1 MDRRPVVIERCHVLA
16 LALAAAVGWTLT
28 PIGAGALLAEAL
40 PWPEPLDRAIASL
53 DAGDLAEAGELAA
66 LAVTEAETFG
76 PRDPRLA
83 QALLVQSRVERRA
96 NRAEPAVAAGRRAL
110 EIYRSAYGG
119 ESLEVGAAELELGIT
134 LGALVPDDPAEAEAL
149 LEDALRLHEAAGQD
163 GAAGRERSLRELA
176 LLASARGD
184 HAAAETRFRRS
195 LALAV
200 SRYAPDSPEMAQ
212 VLRDQARI
220 LIAQGS
226 LDEAEPNL
234 RRALGILEA
243 ARGTEHPVL
252 LPVLDDLA
260 EVHWRQK
267 ELELAL
273 GYVERALDLRRAAP
287 EIHAVGTA
295 ANHHLMAKIHA
306 QAGRADEAEAA
317 FDRAL
322 SATRLAYGEGHPA
335 LLPVLDDYGDFL
347 WASGKKAKSL
357 KIRAQKQ
364 WVRVR
369 ARGE

>member
-16 LALAAAVGWTLT
+16 LALAAVLGWALT
-28 PIGAGALLAEAL
+28 PIGVGALLAEAQ
-40 PWPEPLDRAIASL
+40 PWPDPLERTVAAL
-53 DAGDLAEAGELAA
+53 EAGHLAEAGELAA
-66 LAVTEAETFG
+66 AALAEAEAFG

-83 QALLVQSRVERRA
+83 EALLVQCLVERRA
-96 NRAEPAVAAGRRAL
+96 NRPEPAVAAGRSAL
-110 EIYRSAYGG
+110 EIYRSAYGS
-119 ESLEVGAAELELGIT
+119 ESLEVGAAELELGVS
-134 LGALVPDDPAEAEAL
+134 LVALAPGDPAEAEAL
-149 LEDALRLHEAAGQD
+149 LEDALRLHEAAGPEA
-163 GAAGRERSLRELA
+163 AAGRERSLRELA

-184 HAAAETRFRRS
+184 QVAAETRFRRS

-200 SRYAPDSPEMAQ
+200 SRYAPDSPEMAR

-220 LIAQGS
+220 LIADGS

-243 ARGTEHPVL
+243 TRGTEHPAL

-260 EVHWRQK
+260 EVHWRQE
-267 ELELAL
+267 ELEPAL

-287 EIHAVGTA
+287 EIHAVGVA

-306 QAGRADEAEAA
+306 RAGRTEEAEAA

-322 SATRLAYGEGHPA
+322 DATRLAYGEGGPA

-347 WASGKKAKSL
+347 WASGKKGKSL

-369 ARGE
+369 SRGE